1 MKNPIQIRQPQN
13 ETEPKILQ
21 EFRMALENVKD
32 FKSGK
37 KKSKTLSE
45 ILKVKRDLE
54 ASFSEIKQMQQG
66 ELGKVSLKEVLDI
79 LD

>member
-1 MKNPIQIRQPQN
+1 MKNSMQIRHPQN

-21 EFRMALENVKD
+21 EFRMALKNVKD
-32 FKSGK
+32 FKSDK

-54 ASFSEIKQMQQG
+54 ASFSEIK
-66 ELGKVSLKEVLDI
+66 
-79 LD
+79 

>member
-1 MKNPIQIRQPQN
+1 MKNPIQVRQPQN

-21 EFRMALENVKD
+21 EFTIALENVKD

-66 ELGKVSLKEVLDI
+66 KLEKVSLKEALYI

>member
-45 ILKVKRDLE
+45 ILKVKRDLK
-54 ASFSEIKQMQQG
+54 ASFGEIKQMQQG
-66 ELGKVSLKEVLDI
+66 KLGKVSLKKALDVLD
-79 LD
+79 